1 VPSRPDD
8 PADWIPVNKADA
20 TDLPAGSKVTFT
32 FEPDAS
38 GMFVDA
44 VAASK
49 YRGLTYEVVVDDTS
63 RYGPVG
69 VPPTDVDDMTTTH
82 NPRLPV
88 DRTLKVVIRNPS
100 TTDRYVAAQIRGA
113 EV

>member
-1 VPSRPDD
+1 MPELAVGAD
-8 PADWIPVNKADA
+8 DWIPVNKAEA
-20 TDLPAGSKVTFT
+20 VTLQAGNKVTFT

-49 YRGLTYEVVVDDTS
+49 YAGLTYEVRVDGDT
-63 RYGPVG
+63 RFGPVG
-69 VPPTDVDDMTTTH
+69 IPPTDIDDLQTTH

-88 DRTLKVVIRNPS
+88 DRTLKVIVRNPS
-100 TTDRYVAAQIRGA
+100 TTDRDVAAQVRGV
-113 EV
+113 ES